1 MKYLYNH
8 FSQPQRNK
16 GLNLAKNKYIKK
28 KKIRSADYLS
38 KRRQGSTVF

>member
-16 GLNLAKNKYIKK
+16 GLNLAKNKYMHQKK
-28 KKIRSADYLS
+28 ESDQLI
-38 KRRQGSTVF
+38 T